1 MRLIP
6 AICGM
11 LALLAAPAS
20 FSDDSDV
27 WVIGGGQSRVVD
39 SWPSESN
46 KIFVSEHPL
55 NGGIRLCAVT
65 ISPRTPGPSRY
76 LSIQHFQGQNGFTFV
91 AHQEDWFFLQG
102 TVVQLLA
109 VFDRKNAV
117 SLIGTGFGP
126 EIKLGS
132 DIGVTPKINTLLSE
146 SGSLDIEFPGKPG
159 LTWRIGLRRIPEAM
173 AKLRLCAAKSSAS

>member
-1 MRLIP
+1 MRLTP
-6 AICGM
+6 ALCGL
-11 LALLAAPAS
+11 LALLAAPAL
-20 FSDDSDV
+20 FADDSDA
-27 WVIGGGQSRVVD
+27 WVVGGGQSRVVD

-91 AHQEDWFFLQG
+91 AHQEDWFFLRG

-117 SLIGTGFGP
+117 SLIGTGFGSD
-126 EIKLGS
+126 IKLGS
-132 DIGVTPKINTLLSE
+132 DFSDTPKLNTLLSE

-159 LTWRIGLRRIPEAM
+159 LTWRVDLKRVSTGM
-173 AKLRLCAAKSSAS
+173 AKLRSCAAKPPAT